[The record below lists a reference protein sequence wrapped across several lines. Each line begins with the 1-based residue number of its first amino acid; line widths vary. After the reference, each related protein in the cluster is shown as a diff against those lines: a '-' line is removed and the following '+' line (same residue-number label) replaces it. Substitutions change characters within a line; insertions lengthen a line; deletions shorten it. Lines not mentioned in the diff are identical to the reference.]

1 MIFMKIKDVRPVGVP
16 EAKYVLSKRE
26 KEKELTYEQKLASEH
41 LKKFSKISY
50 ENSKKFLEELSG
62 VLRMSDE
69 TKVQILNILPKNA
82 DELRMIFAREKFS
95 LKEEEIKKILEI
107 IKKYR

>member
-1 MIFMKIKDVRPVGVP
+1 MIFMKIKDVRPVGIP
-16 EAKYVLSKRE
+16 EAKNILSKRE

-41 LKKFSKISY
+41 LKKFSKMNFSD
-50 ENSKKFLEELSG
+50 SKKFLEDLSG

-69 TKVQILNILPKNA
+69 TKIQILNILPKNP
-82 DELRMIFAREKFS
+82 DELRMIFSREKFS

-107 IKKYR
+107 VKKYS